1 MFPEINTALRLD
13 KYSSENKRINI
24 VQDPTSDA
32 SFLLH
37 HFASTAVKANAN
49 ILIIAL
55 EQTIGHFHGVGM
67 KLGYDTL
74 KLQKKGQLVFF
85 DALKNVHESYLTES
99 TTNSDSNDIFDFQ
112 SNLED
117 ASTRLSRTI
126 EIKLKEFDDHSR
138 PLYVIIDKLSLLLS
152 IGVKISKV
160 IRFIL
165 RVQHLVQQQN
175 GTLGKINNH
184 KHNNLLTWAFLSL
197 RAKSVVNNFR
207 PTTLKPSAT

>member
-197 RAKSVVNNFR
+197 RAK
-207 PTTLKPSAT
+207 